1 MKPRLFLD
9 SFRGSFRGSLRES
22 LESLAL
28 LCPTALYGPPPRVQL
43 LPWNLGPGRIFLR
56 RTARALPSGRVFPLC
71 AHAAPTLSSGPAPR
85 GVGPCRKAS
94 RGAALQPSMMDLSL
108 SLGAWHCATR
118 LFHVAPL
125 DLSHHLVIDVVPGRG
140 KDSAARAKLSCPKL
154 QPSQTCYRGVG
165 TRNS

>member
-108 SLGAWHCATR
+108 SWGMALRDPTLPRRTTG
-118 LFHVAPL
+118 LVAPSRHRCGTWARKRQRGEGQAQ
-125 DLSHHLVIDVVPGRG
+125 LSETATFPDMLPGCWH
-140 KDSAARAKLSCPKL
+140 S
-154 QPSQTCYRGVG
+154 
-165 TRNS
+165 